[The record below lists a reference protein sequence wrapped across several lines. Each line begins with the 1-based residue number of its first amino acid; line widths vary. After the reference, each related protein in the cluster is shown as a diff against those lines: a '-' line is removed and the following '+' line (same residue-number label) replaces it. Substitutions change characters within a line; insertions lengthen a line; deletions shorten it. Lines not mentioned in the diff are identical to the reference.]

1 VTHIQNIAPGPPKE
15 IAIATPLIFPI
26 PTIPAIWL
34 ETLSKEVIPFSELLL
49 LLRSLNECLK
59 YNMGVSLDLIE
70 KYNPP
75 PISNRTKIGPFHKT
89 SAEVIIRSEKNDIKS
104 INQKKN

>member
-1 VTHIQNIAPGPPKE
+1 
-15 IAIATPLIFPI
+15 
-26 PTIPAIWL
+26 
-34 ETLSKEVIPFSELLL
+34 
-49 LLRSLNECLK
+49 
-59 YNMGVSLDLIE
+59 MGVSLDLIE